1 MRRLLS
7 SIVFL
12 LFSALLGCWP
22 YVTWGFGTSCYCLLS
37 DDCRSRL
44 WALLTIFPRR
54 LKIGDGAHTPTHAAS
69 QKRSSSESHTQRVQT
84 TDISLHA
91 TSCPR
96 PGSNRIRLV
105 INNLLPKP
113 MAASLARALRWFQP
127 HHNCAAQP
135 PSTKAC
141 SARSTARPS
150 AAALFTVSSYS
161 DSGTE
166 SATSP
171 APACVSK

>member
-1 MRRLLS
+1 MAMVHAPPNMQRL
-7 SIVFL
+7 
-12 LFSALLGCWP
+12 
-22 YVTWGFGTSCYCLLS
+22 
-37 DDCRSRL
+37 RSGHP
-44 WALLTIFPRR
+44 AN
-54 LKIGDGAHTPTHAAS
+54 HTPS
-69 QKRSSSESHTQRVQT
+69 QYKLRKF
-84 TDISLHA
+84 SLHT

-96 PGSNRIRLV
+96 PGSNCLRLV

-113 MAASLARALRWFQP
+113 MAGQVLLLARALRWFQP
-127 HHNCAAQP
+127 HHNFATQP

-171 APACVSK
+171 APAYVSK